1 MPLGSES
8 SSVQRPFIR
17 YAVEAGWTYL
27 SPDEALNLRQGGVTS
42 PVLDAV
48 LLGQLAKLNPGIINT
63 ARAQDIVRRLVR
75 VRPTIEGNLAAWEFL
90 KGLKTVFVDT
100 EKRERNVQLLD
111 PVNVEANQF
120 HVTDE
125 FTFSNGTP
133 PDIRLDIVFFINGV
147 PVLPVETKKAT
158 AMDGIAQALDD
169 LRYYHKKGPELLVLS
184 QLHALTHLIRFYYGA
199 TWNLSAKAL
208 FNWREEAVAA
218 DDFESL
224 CKTFIAP
231 RRVLRVLTDFIL
243 FTRKDDELSKVVLRP
258 HQMRGTERCVARAR
272 DKQKK
277 RGLVW
282 HTQGSGKTYT
292 MIVTAKLLIQD
303 PFFENPTVILL
314 VDRNELEAQLFG
326 NLESVGFGHVEV
338 AQTKQHLHRLL
349 KSDRRGL
356 IVSMIHKFDGMPAN
370 INTRSNVFVLVDEAH
385 RTTGGD
391 LGNYLLGALPNATL
405 LGFTGT
411 PIDKTAQGKGTFKV
425 FGFEDEKGYL
435 DKYSIRESIQDGTT
449 VPLHYALAPNELRV
463 DRETLEKEFLGLAS
477 AEGVSDIEDLNKI
490 LEQAVTLRN
499 MLKNRDRVEKVAAY
513 VAKHFRENVE
523 PMGYKAFLVGVDRE
537 ACCLYKEALD
547 KHLPP
552 EYSQVVI
559 SQAGKKDSEH
569 LKRHYL
575 SDDAEKAVRKAFR
588 KPDEQP
594 KILIVTEKLLTGF
607 DAPILYCMYLDKPM
621 RDHVLLQAIARVNR
635 PYEDDDGR
643 RKPSGFVL
651 DFVGIFEKLEKAL
664 AFDSKDVTGVI
675 QGVEVLQ
682 TRFAELMETARE
694 TYLPVLD
701 CGGKPGATPLS
712 ERRAKGKAPSPL
724 RSAGALQSDKAVE
737 AVLEH
742 FRDKEKRE
750 EFYAFFKELQNI
762 YEILSPDAFLR
773 SFLADYD
780 ALLRMF
786 HLLRSNYDRDQPV
799 DKEFLRKTA
808 RLVQAHTQSGAIEDP
823 TRFHALNAKA
833 LEAIANQKQSDTVKV
848 FNLLKALANLVNA
861 KAGGEPYL
869 ISIGDRAQE
878 IAEAFESRQMTTQ
891 QALELLEKLIARL
904 KAAEKDRDATG
915 LSPEAFAVFYV
926 LKADGV
932 KDPLKAAQAVEAAF
946 QQHPHWQTSEHQ
958 EQDVRR
964 AIYKSLIDAGVE
976 AVVEVATKLMK
987 LLRRAAT

>member
-1 MPLGSES
+1 MALGNEPGA
-8 SSVQRPFIR
+8 VQRPFVR

-48 LLGQLAKLNPGIINT
+48 LLGQLMRLNPGIVNT
-63 ARAQDIVRRLVR
+63 ARAQDIVRRLLR
-75 VRPTIEGNLAAWEFL
+75 VRPSIEGNLDAWEFL

-111 PVNVEANQF
+111 PVNVDSNQF

-125 FTFSNGTP
+125 FTFSNGMP

-169 LRYYHKKGPELLVLS
+169 LRYYHKKGPELLALG

-208 FNWREEAVAA
+208 FNWRDEAVAA

-258 HQMRGTERCVARAR
+258 HQMRGAERCVARAR
-272 DKQKK
+272 DRKKK

-338 AQTKQHLHRLL
+338 AQTKQHLQRLL

-356 IVSMIHKFDGMPAN
+356 IVSMIHKFDGMPAS

-513 VAKHFRENVE
+513 AAKHFRENVE

-547 KHLPP
+547 KHLPS

-559 SQAGKKDSEH
+559 SQAGKKDSEL

-664 AFDSKDVTGVI
+664 AFDSQDVTGVI
-675 QGVEVLQ
+675 EGVEVLQ
-682 TRFAELMETARE
+682 TRFAEMMETARE
-694 TYLPVLD
+694 TYLPI
-701 CGGKPGATPLS
+701 G
-712 ERRAKGKAPSPL
+712 KGKK
-724 RSAGALQSDKAVE
+724 GDKAVE

-773 SFLADYD
+773 PFLADYD

-786 HLLRSNYDRDQPV
+786 YLLRANYDRDQPV

-808 RLVQAHTQSGAIEDP
+808 RLVQAHTQSGAIEAP
-823 TRFHALNAKA
+823 TKFHALNAKA
-833 LEAIANQKQSDTVKV
+833 LEAIARQKQSDTVKV

-891 QALELLEKLIARL
+891 QALDLLEKLIAQL

-926 LKADGV
+926 LKTDGV
-932 KDPLKAAQAVEAAF
+932 EDPLKAAQAVEAAF
-946 QQHPHWQTSEHQ
+946 QQYPHWQTSEHQ

-964 AIYKSLIDAGVE
+964 SLYKALIDAGIE

-987 LLRRAAT
+987 LLRRACP

>member
-1 MPLGSES
+1 MALGSES
-8 SSVQRPFIR
+8 SSVQRPFVR

-48 LLGQLAKLNPGIINT
+48 LLGQLAKLNPSIVNA

-75 VRPTIEGNLAAWEFL
+75 VRPTIEGNLDAWEFL

-111 PVNVEANQF
+111 PVNVDANQF

-169 LRYYHKKGPELLVLS
+169 LRYYHKKGPEFLALG

-208 FNWREEAVAA
+208 FNWRDEAVAA

-231 RRVLRVLTDFIL
+231 RRVPRVLTDFIL

-258 HQMRGTERCVARAR
+258 HQMRGAERCVARAR

-326 NLESVGFGHVEV
+326 NLEAVGFGHVEV
-338 AQTKQHLHRLL
+338 AHTKDHLRRLL

-370 INTRSNVFVLVDEAH
+370 INTRSNIFVLVDEAH

-411 PIDKTAQGKGTFKV
+411 PIDRTAQGKGTFKV

-547 KHLPP
+547 QHLPT
-552 EYSQVVI
+552 ECSTVVI
-559 SQAGKKDSEH
+559 SQAGKKDSEQ

-664 AFDSKDVTGVI
+664 AFDSQDVTGVI
-675 QGVEVLQ
+675 QGLEVLQ
-682 TRFAELMETARE
+682 ARFAELMETARE
-694 TYLPVLD
+694 TYLPI
-701 CGGKPGATPLS
+701 GKGKPG
-712 ERRAKGKAPSPL
+712 
-724 RSAGALQSDKAVE
+724 DKAVE

-773 SFLADYD
+773 PFLADYD

-786 HLLRSNYDRDQPV
+786 HLLRANYDRDQPV

-808 RLVQAHTQSGAIEDP
+808 KLVQAHTQSGAIEDP
-823 TRFHALNAKA
+823 TKFHALNAKA
-833 LEAIANQKQSDTVKV
+833 LEAIASQKQSDTVKV

-869 ISIGDRAQE
+869 ISIGDRAKE

-891 QALELLEKLIARL
+891 QALDLLEKLIARL
-904 KAAEKDRDATG
+904 KVAEKDRDATG

-926 LKADGV
+926 LKSDGV
-932 KDPLKAAQAVEAAF
+932 EDPLKAAQAVEAAF

-964 AIYKSLIDAGVE
+964 SIYKALIDAGIE

-987 LLRRAAT
+987 LLRRASP

>member
-8 SSVQRPFIR
+8 NSVQRPFIR

-48 LLGQLAKLNPGIINT
+48 LLGQLAKLNPGIVNA

-75 VRPTIEGNLAAWEFL
+75 VRPSIEGNLDAWEFL

-111 PVNVEANQF
+111 AVNVDANQF

-133 PDIRLDIVFFINGV
+133 PDIRLDIAFFINGV
-147 PVLPVETKKAT
+147 LVLPVETKKAT

-169 LRYYHKKGPELLVLS
+169 LRYYHKKGPELLALS

-208 FNWREEAVAA
+208 FNWRDEAIAA

-258 HQMRGTERCVARAR
+258 HQMRGAERCVARAR
-272 DKQKK
+272 DRKKK

-326 NLESVGFGHVEV
+326 NLEAVGFGHVEV
-338 AQTKQHLHRLL
+338 AQTKEHLQRLL

-370 INTRSNVFVLVDEAH
+370 INARSNVFVLVDEAH
-385 RTTGGD
+385 RSTGGD

-411 PIDKTAQGKGTFKV
+411 PIDRTAQGKGTFKV

-463 DRETLEKEFLGLAS
+463 DRETLEKEFLGLAG
-477 AEGVSDIEDLNKI
+477 AEGISDIEELNRI

-513 VAKHFRENVE
+513 VARHFRENVE
-523 PMGYKAFLVGVDRE
+523 PMGYKAFLVAVDRE

-547 KHLPP
+547 RHLPK
-552 EYSQVVI
+552 ECSAVVI
-559 SQAGKKDSEH
+559 SQAGKKDPEH
-569 LKRHYL
+569 IKRHYL
-575 SDDAEKAVRKAFR
+575 SEDAEQAVRKAFR

-635 PYEDDDGR
+635 PYEDDEGR

-651 DFVGIFEKLEKAL
+651 DFVGIFEKLERAL
-664 AFDSKDVTGVI
+664 AFDSKDMTGVI

-682 TRFAELMETARE
+682 TRFAELMDRARE
-694 TYLPVLD
+694 TYLPI
-701 CGGKPGATPLS
+701 G
-712 ERRAKGKAPSPL
+712 KGKK
-724 RSAGALQSDKAVE
+724 GDKAVE

-750 EFYAFFKELQNI
+750 EFYAFFKELQDI

-786 HLLRSNYDRDQPV
+786 HLLRANYDRGEPV

-808 RLVQAHTQSGAIEDP
+808 KLVQAHTQSGAIEDP

-833 LEAIANQKQSDTVKV
+833 LEAIAGQKQSDTVKV

-869 ISIGDRAQE
+869 ISIGDRAEE

-891 QALELLEKLIARL
+891 QALDLLEKLIARL

-915 LSPEAFAVFYV
+915 LSPEAFAVFYM
-926 LKADGV
+926 LKTDGV
-932 KDPLKAAQAVEAAF
+932 GDPLKAAQAVDAAF
-946 QQHPHWQTSEHQ
+946 QEHPHWQTSEHQ
-958 EQDVRR
+958 KQDVLRS
-964 AIYKSLIDAGVE
+964 IYKALIDAGIE

-987 LLRRAAT
+987 LLSRAGR

>member
-1 MPLGSES
+1 MTFLAFSRS
-8 SSVQRPFIR
+8 
-17 YAVEAGWTYL
+17 
-27 SPDEALNLRQGGVTS
+27 
-42 PVLDAV
+42 
-48 LLGQLAKLNPGIINT
+48 LL
-63 ARAQDIVRRLVR
+63 
-75 VRPTIEGNLAAWEFL
+75 TI
-90 KGLKTVFVDT
+90 
-100 EKRERNVQLLD
+100 
-111 PVNVEANQF
+111 
-120 HVTDE
+120 
-125 FTFSNGTP
+125 
-133 PDIRLDIVFFINGV
+133 
-147 PVLPVETKKAT
+147 
-158 AMDGIAQALDD
+158 
-169 LRYYHKKGPELLVLS
+169 
-184 QLHALTHLIRFYYGA
+184 
-199 TWNLSAKAL
+199 
-208 FNWREEAVAA
+208 
-218 DDFESL
+218 
-224 CKTFIAP
+224 
-231 RRVLRVLTDFIL
+231 
-243 FTRKDDELSKVVLRP
+243 
-258 HQMRGTERCVARAR
+258 
-272 DKQKK
+272 
-277 RGLVW
+277 
-282 HTQGSGKTYT
+282 
-292 MIVTAKLLIQD
+292 
-303 PFFENPTVILL
+303 
-314 VDRNELEAQLFG
+314 
-326 NLESVGFGHVEV
+326 GHVEV
-338 AQTKQHLHRLL
+338 AQTKEHLRRLL

-559 SQAGKKDSEH
+559 SQAGKKDAEL

-675 QGVEVLQ
+675 QGVEILQ

-694 TYLPVLD
+694 SYLPLTRPS
-701 CGGKPGATPLS
+701 GTLS
-712 ERRAKGKAPSPL
+712 HRMGEGRGEGRPMG
-724 RSAGALQSDKAVE
+724 DKIVE

-773 SFLADYD
+773 PFLADYD

-786 HLLRSNYDRDQPV
+786 HLLRANYDRDQPV

-823 TRFHALNAKA
+823 TKFHALNAKA
-833 LEAIANQKQSDTVKV
+833 LEAIAKQKQSDTVKV

-869 ISIGDRAQE
+869 ISIGDRAEE

-891 QALELLEKLIARL
+891 QALDLLEKLIAQL
-904 KAAEKDRDATG
+904 KAAERDRDATG

-926 LKADGV
+926 LKTDGV
-932 KDPLKAAQAVEAAF
+932 GDPLKAAQAVEAAF

-964 AIYKSLIDAGVE
+964 SIYKALIDAGIE

-987 LLRRAAT
+987 LLRRASP

>member
-1 MPLGSES
+1 MPIGSES
-8 SSVQRPFIR
+8 NSVQRPFVR

-27 SPDEALNLRQGGVTS
+27 SPDAALNLRQGGVTS

-48 LLGQLAKLNPGIINT
+48 LLGQLAKLNPAIVNA

-75 VRPTIEGNLAAWEFL
+75 VRPTIEGNLDAWEFL

-111 PVNVEANQF
+111 PVNVDANQF
-120 HVTDE
+120 HVTEE

-169 LRYYHKKGPELLVLS
+169 LRYYHKKGPELLALG

-208 FNWREEAVAA
+208 FNWRDEAVAA
-218 DDFESL
+218 DDFETL
-224 CKTFIAP
+224 CKAFIAP

-243 FTRKDDELSKVVLRP
+243 LTRKDDELSKVVLRP
-258 HQMRGTERCVARAR
+258 HQMRGAERCVARAR

-326 NLESVGFGHVEV
+326 NLEAVGFGHVEV
-338 AQTKQHLHRLL
+338 AHTKEHLRQLL

-370 INTRSNVFVLVDEAH
+370 INTRSNIFVLVDEAH

-411 PIDKTAQGKGTFKV
+411 PIDRTAQGKGTFKV

-559 SQAGKKDSEH
+559 SQAGKKDSEQ

-664 AFDSKDVTGVI
+664 AFDSQDVTGVI
-675 QGVEVLQ
+675 QGLEVLQ
-682 TRFAELMETARE
+682 ARFAELMETARE
-694 TYLPVLD
+694 TYLPI
-701 CGGKPGATPLS
+701 G
-712 ERRAKGKAPSPL
+712 KGKQ
-724 RSAGALQSDKAVE
+724 GDKAVE

-773 SFLADYD
+773 PFLADYD

-786 HLLRSNYDRDQPV
+786 HLLRANYDRDQPV
-799 DKEFLRKTA
+799 DREFLRKTA
-808 RLVQAHTQSGAIEDP
+808 KLVQAHTQSGAIEDP
-823 TRFHALNAKA
+823 TKFHALNAKA
-833 LEAIANQKQSDTVKV
+833 LEAIASQKQSDTVKV

-869 ISIGDRAQE
+869 ISIGDRAKE

-891 QALELLEKLIARL
+891 QALDLLEKLIARL
-904 KAAEKDRDATG
+904 KVAEKDRDATG

-926 LKADGV
+926 LKSDGV
-932 KDPLKAAQAVEAAF
+932 EDPLKAAQAVEAAF

-964 AIYKSLIDAGVE
+964 SIYKALIDAGIE

-987 LLRRAAT
+987 LLRRASP

>member
-8 SSVQRPFIR
+8 NSIQRPFIR

-27 SPDEALNLRQGGVTS
+27 SPDVALNLRQGGVTS
-42 PVLDAV
+42 PMLDAV
-48 LLGQLAKLNPGIINT
+48 LLGQLAKLNPGIVNT

-75 VRPTIEGNLAAWEFL
+75 VRPTIEGNLDAWEFL

-111 PVNVEANQF
+111 PANVDANQF

-169 LRYYHKKGPELLVLS
+169 LRYYHKKGPELLALG

-208 FNWREEAVAA
+208 FNWRDEAVSA

-224 CKTFIAP
+224 CKAFIAP

-258 HQMRGTERCVARAR
+258 HQMRGVERCVGRAR
-272 DKQKK
+272 DKKKK

-326 NLESVGFGHVEV
+326 NLEAVGFGHVEV
-338 AQTKQHLHRLL
+338 AHTKEHLRRLL

-385 RTTGGD
+385 RTTGGE

-411 PIDKTAQGKGTFKV
+411 PIDRTAQGKGTFKV

-435 DKYSIRESIQDGTT
+435 DKYSIRESILDGTT

-490 LEQAVTLRN
+490 LEKAVTLRN
-499 MLKNRDRVEKVAAY
+499 MLKNRDRVEKVAGY

-559 SQAGKKDSEH
+559 SQAGKKDSES

-575 SDDAEKAVRKAFR
+575 TEDAEKAVRKAFR
-588 KPDEQP
+588 KPEEQP

-635 PYEDDDGR
+635 PYEDDGGR

-664 AFDSKDVTGVI
+664 AFDSQDVTGVI
-675 QGVEVLQ
+675 QGIEVLQ
-682 TRFAELMETARE
+682 ARFAELMGTARE
-694 TYLPVLD
+694 AYLPI
-701 CGGKPGATPLS
+701 G
-712 ERRAKGKAPSPL
+712 KGKK
-724 RSAGALQSDKAVE
+724 GDKAVE

-750 EFYAFFKELQNI
+750 VFYAFFKELQNI
-762 YEILSPDAFLR
+762 YEILSPDSFLR
-773 SFLADYD
+773 PFLADYD

-786 HLLRSNYDRDQPV
+786 HLLRANYDRDQPV

-823 TRFHALNAKA
+823 TKFHALNAKA
-833 LEAIANQKQSDTVKV
+833 LEAIAKQKQSDTVKV

-891 QALELLEKLIARL
+891 QALDLLEKLIAEL
-904 KAAEKDRDATG
+904 KVAEKDRDATG

-926 LKADGV
+926 LKSDGV
-932 KDPLKAAQAVEAAF
+932 EDPLKAAQAVEAAF
-946 QQHPHWQTSEHQ
+946 QQYPHWQTSEHQ

-964 AIYKSLIDAGVE
+964 SIYKALIDAGIE

-987 LLRRAAT
+987 LLRRASP

>member
-1 MPLGSES
+1 MALGSES
-8 SSVQRPFIR
+8 SSVQRPFVR

-48 LLGQLAKLNPGIINT
+48 LLGQLAKLNPSIVNA

-75 VRPTIEGNLAAWEFL
+75 VRPTIEGNLDAWEFL

-111 PVNVEANQF
+111 PVNVDANQF
-120 HVTDE
+120 HVTEE

-133 PDIRLDIVFFINGV
+133 PDIRLDILFFINGV

-169 LRYYHKKGPELLVLS
+169 LRYYHKKGPELLALG

-208 FNWREEAVAA
+208 FNWRDEAVAA

-224 CKTFIAP
+224 CKAFVAP

-258 HQMRGTERCVARAR
+258 HQMRGAERCVARAR

-338 AQTKQHLHRLL
+338 AQTKEHLRRLL
-349 KSDRRGL
+349 GSDRRGL

-411 PIDKTAQGKGTFKV
+411 PIDRTAQGKGTFKV

-499 MLKNRDRVEKVAAY
+499 MLKNRDRVEKVATY

-547 KHLPP
+547 QHLPT
-552 EYSQVVI
+552 ECSTVVI
-559 SQAGKKDSEH
+559 SQAGKKDSEQ

-664 AFDSKDVTGVI
+664 AFDSQDVTGVI
-675 QGVEVLQ
+675 QGLEVLQ
-682 TRFAELMETARE
+682 ARFAELMETARE
-694 TYLPVLD
+694 TYLPI
-701 CGGKPGATPLS
+701 G
-712 ERRAKGKAPSPL
+712 KGKQ
-724 RSAGALQSDKAVE
+724 GDKAVE

-773 SFLADYD
+773 PFLADYD

-786 HLLRSNYDRDQPV
+786 HLLRANYDRDQPV

-808 RLVQAHTQSGAIEDP
+808 KLVQAHTQSGAIEDP
-823 TRFHALNAKA
+823 TKFHALNAKA
-833 LEAIANQKQSDTVKV
+833 LEAIASQKQSDTVKV

-869 ISIGDRAQE
+869 ISIGDRAKE

-891 QALELLEKLIARL
+891 QALDLLEKLIARL
-904 KAAEKDRDATG
+904 KVAEKDRDATG

-926 LKADGV
+926 LKSDGV
-932 KDPLKAAQAVEAAF
+932 EDPLKAAQAVEAAF

-964 AIYKSLIDAGVE
+964 SIYKALIDAGIE

-987 LLRRAAT
+987 LLRRASP

>member
-1 MPLGSES
+1 MPLGPES
-8 SSVQRPFIR
+8 SSVQRPFVR

-27 SPDEALNLRQGGVTS
+27 SPDEASNLRQGGVTS

-48 LLGQLAKLNPGIINT
+48 LLGQLAKLNPGIVNA

-75 VRPTIEGNLAAWEFL
+75 VRPSIEGNLDAWGFL
-90 KGLKTVFVDT
+90 KGLNTVFVDT
-100 EKRERNVQLLD
+100 EKRERNVQFLD
-111 PVNVEANQF
+111 SVNVDANQF

-133 PDIRLDIVFFINGV
+133 PDIRLDIVFFVNGV
-147 PVLPVETKKAT
+147 PVLPVETKRAT

-169 LRYYHKKGPELLVLS
+169 LRYYHKKGPEMLALS

-208 FNWREEAVAA
+208 FNWRDEAVAG

-224 CKTFIAP
+224 CKAFIAP

-258 HQMRGTERCVARAR
+258 HQMRGVERCVGRAR

-338 AQTKQHLHRLL
+338 AQTKEHLRRLL

-370 INTRSNVFVLVDEAH
+370 INTRSNIFVLVDEAH

-411 PIDKTAQGKGTFKV
+411 PIDRTAQGKGTFKV

-477 AEGVSDIEDLNKI
+477 AEGVSDIEDLNRI
-490 LEQAVTLRN
+490 LEEAVTLRN

-559 SQAGKKDSEH
+559 SQAGKKDPEH
-569 LKRHYL
+569 IKRHYL
-575 SDDAEKAVRKAFR
+575 SDDAEQAVRKAFR

-664 AFDSKDVTGVI
+664 AFDSQDVTGVI
-675 QGVEVLQ
+675 QGLEVLQ

-694 TYLPVLD
+694 TYLRI
-701 CGGKPGATPLS
+701 G
-712 ERRAKGKAPSPL
+712 KGKK
-724 RSAGALQSDKAVE
+724 GDKAVE

-773 SFLADYD
+773 PFLADYD

-786 HLLRSNYDRDQPV
+786 HLLRANYDRGQPV

-808 RLVQAHTQSGAIEDP
+808 KLVQAHTQSGAIEDP
-823 TRFHALNAKA
+823 TKFHALNAKA
-833 LEAIANQKQSDTVKV
+833 LEAIASQKQSETVKV

-891 QALELLEKLIARL
+891 QALDLLEKLIAEL
-904 KAAEKDRDATG
+904 KGAEKDRDATG

-926 LKADGV
+926 LKTDGV
-932 KDPLKAAQAVEAAF
+932 GDPLKAAQAVEAAF
-946 QQHPHWQTSEHQ
+946 QRYPHWQTSEHQ

-964 AIYKSLIDAGVE
+964 SIYKALIDAGIE

-987 LLRRAAT
+987 LLRRASP

>member
-17 YAVEAGWTYL
+17 YAIEAGWTYL
-27 SPDEALNLRQGGVTS
+27 SPAEALNLRQGGVSS

-48 LLGQLAKLNPGIINT
+48 LLGQLAKLNPGILNV

-75 VRPTIEGNLAAWEFL
+75 VRPTIEGNLDAWEFL

-111 PVNVEANQF
+111 PVNVDSNQF

-133 PDIRLDIVFFINGV
+133 PDIRLDIVFFVNGI

-169 LRYYHKKGPELLVLS
+169 LRYYHKKGPELLALS

-208 FNWREEAVAA
+208 FNWRDEAVAA

-224 CKTFIAP
+224 CKAFIAP

-258 HQMRGTERCVARAR
+258 HQMRGAERCGARAR
-272 DKQKK
+272 DRKKK

-292 MIVTAKLLIQD
+292 MIVTAKLLMQD

-338 AQTKQHLHRLL
+338 AHTKEHLRRLL

-356 IVSMIHKFDGMPAN
+356 IVSMIHKFDGMPAS

-405 LGFTGT
+405 LGVTGT

-435 DKYSIRESIQDGTT
+435 DKYSIRESILDGTT

-513 VAKHFRENVE
+513 AAKHFRENVE

-547 KHLPP
+547 KHLPS

-559 SQAGKKDSEH
+559 SQAGKKDSEL

-664 AFDSKDVTGVI
+664 AFDSQDVTGVI
-675 QGVEVLQ
+675 EGVEVLQ
-682 TRFAELMETARE
+682 TRFAEMMETARE
-694 TYLPVLD
+694 TYLPI
-701 CGGKPGATPLS
+701 G
-712 ERRAKGKAPSPL
+712 KGKK
-724 RSAGALQSDKAVE
+724 GDKAVE

-773 SFLADYD
+773 PFLADYD

-786 HLLRSNYDRDQPV
+786 YLLRANYDRDQPV

-808 RLVQAHTQSGAIEDP
+808 RLVQAHTQSGAIEAP
-823 TRFHALNAKA
+823 TKFHALNAKA
-833 LEAIANQKQSDTVKV
+833 LEAIARQKQSDTVKV

-891 QALELLEKLIARL
+891 QALDLLEKLIAQL

-926 LKADGV
+926 LKTDGV
-932 KDPLKAAQAVEAAF
+932 EDPLKAAQAVEAAF
-946 QQHPHWQTSEHQ
+946 QQYPHWQTSEHQ

-964 AIYKSLIDAGVE
+964 SLYKALIDAGIE

-987 LLRRAAT
+987 LLRRACP

>member
-8 SSVQRPFIR
+8 NSVRSPFIR

-27 SPDEALNLRQGGVTS
+27 SPDEALNLRQGGVSS

-48 LLGQLAKLNPGIINT
+48 LLWQLTKLNPGIVNT

-75 VRPTIEGNLAAWEFL
+75 VRPTIEGNLDAWEFL

-111 PVNVEANQF
+111 PVNVDANQF

-133 PDIRLDIVFFINGV
+133 PDIRLDMVFFINGV

-158 AMDGIAQALDD
+158 AMDGIARALDD
-169 LRYYHKKGPELLVLS
+169 LRYYHKKGPELLALS

-208 FNWREEAVAA
+208 FNWRDEAVAA
-218 DDFESL
+218 GDFESL
-224 CKTFIAP
+224 CKAFIAP

-243 FTRKDDELSKVVLRP
+243 FTRKDDELRKVVLRP

-272 DKQKK
+272 DKKKK
-277 RGLVW
+277 RGLIW

-303 PFFENPTVILL
+303 PFFENPTVTLL

-326 NLESVGFGHVEV
+326 NLEAVGFGHVEV
-338 AQTKQHLHRLL
+338 AHTKDHLRRLL

-370 INTRSNVFVLVDEAH
+370 INARPNVFVLVDEAH

-391 LGNYLLGALPNATL
+391 LGNYLLGAFPNATL

-435 DKYSIRESIQDGTT
+435 DKYSIRESIRDGTT

-523 PMGYKAFLVGVDRE
+523 PMGYKAFLVVVDRE

-664 AFDSKDVTGVI
+664 AFDSQDVTGVI
-675 QGVEVLQ
+675 QGIEVLQ
-682 TRFAELMETARE
+682 ARFAELMGTARE
-694 TYLPVLD
+694 TYLPI
-701 CGGKPGATPLS
+701 C
-712 ERRAKGKAPSPL
+712 KGKK
-724 RSAGALQSDKAVE
+724 GDKAVE

-773 SFLADYD
+773 QFLADYD

-786 HLLRSNYDRDQPV
+786 HLLRANYDRDQPV

-823 TRFHALNAKA
+823 TKFHALNAKA
-833 LEAIANQKQSDTVKV
+833 LEAIAKQKQSDTVKV

-869 ISIGDRAQE
+869 ISIGDRAEE
-878 IAEAFESRQMTTQ
+878 IAEAFESRQMNTQ
-891 QALELLEKLIARL
+891 QALDLLEKLIAQL

-926 LKADGV
+926 LKTDGV
-932 KDPLKAAQAVEAAF
+932 QDPLKAAQAVEAAF
-946 QQHPHWQTSEHQ
+946 QQYPHWQTSEHQ

-964 AIYKSLIDAGVE
+964 SIYKALIDAGIE

-987 LLRRAAT
+987 LLRRASP

>member
-17 YAVEAGWTYL
+17 YAIEAGWTYL
-27 SPDEALNLRQGGVTS
+27 SPAEALNLRQGGVSS

-48 LLGQLAKLNPGIINT
+48 LLGQLAKLNPGILNV

-75 VRPTIEGNLAAWEFL
+75 VRPTIEGNLDAWEFL

-111 PVNVEANQF
+111 PVNVDSNQF

-133 PDIRLDIVFFINGV
+133 PDIRLDIVFFVNGI

-169 LRYYHKKGPELLVLS
+169 LRYYHKKGPELLALS

-208 FNWREEAVAA
+208 FNWRDEAVAA

-224 CKTFIAP
+224 CKAFIAP

-258 HQMRGTERCVARAR
+258 HQMRGAERCVARAR
-272 DKQKK
+272 DRKKK

-292 MIVTAKLLIQD
+292 MIVTAKLLMQD

-338 AQTKQHLHRLL
+338 AHTKEHLRRLL

-356 IVSMIHKFDGMPAN
+356 IVSMIHKFDGMPAS

-435 DKYSIRESIQDGTT
+435 DKYSIRESILDGTT

-513 VAKHFRENVE
+513 AAKHFRENVE

-547 KHLPP
+547 KHLPS

-559 SQAGKKDSEH
+559 SQAGKKDSEL

-664 AFDSKDVTGVI
+664 AFDSQDVTGVI
-675 QGVEVLQ
+675 EGVEVLQ
-682 TRFAELMETARE
+682 TRFAEMMETARE
-694 TYLPVLD
+694 TYLPI
-701 CGGKPGATPLS
+701 G
-712 ERRAKGKAPSPL
+712 KGKK
-724 RSAGALQSDKAVE
+724 GDKAVE

-773 SFLADYD
+773 PFLADYD

-786 HLLRSNYDRDQPV
+786 YLLRANYDRDQPV

-808 RLVQAHTQSGAIEDP
+808 RLVQAHTQSGAIEAP
-823 TRFHALNAKA
+823 TKFHALNAKA
-833 LEAIANQKQSDTVKV
+833 LEAIARQKQSDTVKV

-891 QALELLEKLIARL
+891 QALDLLEKLIAQL

-926 LKADGV
+926 LKTDGV
-932 KDPLKAAQAVEAAF
+932 EDPLKAAQAVEAAF
-946 QQHPHWQTSEHQ
+946 QQYPHWQTSEHQ

-964 AIYKSLIDAGVE
+964 SLYKALIDAGIE

-987 LLRRAAT
+987 LLRRACP

>member
-8 SSVQRPFIR
+8 SSVQRPYVR

-27 SPDEALNLRQGGVTS
+27 SPDQALNLRQGGITS
-42 PVLDAV
+42 PVPDAV
-48 LLGQLAKLNPGIINT
+48 MLGQLTKLNPGIVNT
-63 ARAQDIVRRLVR
+63 AWTQDIVRRLVR
-75 VRPTIEGNLAAWEFL
+75 VRPTIEGNLEAWEFL

-111 PVNVEANQF
+111 SVNVDANQF

-169 LRYYHKKGPELLVLS
+169 LPYYHKKGPEMLALS
-184 QLHALTHLIRFYYGA
+184 QLHALTHLIKFYYGA

-208 FNWREEAVAA
+208 FNWRDEAMAA

-224 CKTFIAP
+224 CKAFIAP

-258 HQMRGTERCVARAR
+258 HQMRGAERCVARAR
-272 DKQKK
+272 DKKKK

-303 PFFENPTVILL
+303 PFFENPTVLLL

-338 AQTKQHLHRLL
+338 AHTKDHLRRLL

-411 PIDKTAQGKGTFKV
+411 PIDRTAQGKGTFKV

-559 SQAGKKDSEH
+559 SQAGKKDAEL

-575 SDDAEKAVRKAFR
+575 SDDAERAVRKAFR

-664 AFDSKDVTGVI
+664 AFDSQDVSGVI

-694 TYLPVLD
+694 TYLPI
-701 CGGKPGATPLS
+701 G
-712 ERRAKGKAPSPL
+712 KGKK
-724 RSAGALQSDKAVE
+724 GDKAVE
-737 AVLEH
+737 AVLDH

-750 EFYAFFKELQNI
+750 EFYSFFRELQNI

-773 SFLADYD
+773 PFLADYD

-786 HLLRSNYDRDQPV
+786 HLLRANYDRDQPV

-823 TRFHALNAKA
+823 TKFHALNAKA
-833 LEAIANQKQSDTVKV
+833 LEAIAKQKQSDTVKV

-861 KAGGEPYL
+861 KAGGEPYI
-869 ISIGDRAQE
+869 ISIGDRAEE

-891 QALELLEKLIARL
+891 QALELLEKLIAEL
-904 KAAEKDRDATG
+904 KVAEKDRDATG

-926 LKADGV
+926 LKTNGV

-946 QQHPHWQTSEHQ
+946 RQYPHLQTSEHQ

-964 AIYKSLIDAGVE
+964 SIYKALIDAGIE

-987 LLRRAAT
+987 LLRRASP

>member
-17 YAVEAGWTYL
+17 YAVETGWTYL
-27 SPDEALNLRQGGVTS
+27 SPDEALNLRQGGVAS
-42 PVLDAV
+42 PVLDGV
-48 LLGQLAKLNPGIINT
+48 LLGQLAKLNPGIVN
-63 ARAQDIVRRLVR
+63 AGRAQDIVRRLLR
-75 VRPTIEGNLAAWEFL
+75 VRPSIEGNLDAWEFL

-111 PVNVEANQF
+111 PVNVDANQF
-120 HVTDE
+120 HVTEE

-133 PDIRLDIVFFINGV
+133 PDIRLDIVFFINGI

-169 LRYYHKKGPELLVLS
+169 PRYYHKKGPELLALG

-208 FNWREEAVAA
+208 FNWRDEAVAA

-224 CKTFIAP
+224 CKAFIAP

-258 HQMRGTERCVARAR
+258 HQMRGAERCVARAR
-272 DKQKK
+272 DRKKK

-292 MIVTAKLLIQD
+292 MIVTAKLLMQD

-338 AQTKQHLHRLL
+338 AHTKEHLRRLL

-356 IVSMIHKFDGMPAN
+356 IVSMIHKFDGMPAS

-435 DKYSIRESIQDGTT
+435 DKYSIRESILDGTT

-513 VAKHFRENVE
+513 AAKHFRENVE

-547 KHLPP
+547 KHLPS

-559 SQAGKKDSEH
+559 SQAGKKDSEL

-664 AFDSKDVTGVI
+664 AFDSQDVTGVI
-675 QGVEVLQ
+675 EGVEVLQ
-682 TRFAELMETARE
+682 TRFAEMMETARE
-694 TYLPVLD
+694 TYLPI
-701 CGGKPGATPLS
+701 G
-712 ERRAKGKAPSPL
+712 KGKK
-724 RSAGALQSDKAVE
+724 GDKAVE

-773 SFLADYD
+773 PFLADYD

-786 HLLRSNYDRDQPV
+786 YLLRANYDRDQPV

-808 RLVQAHTQSGAIEDP
+808 RLVQAHTQSGAIEAP
-823 TRFHALNAKA
+823 TKFHALNAKA
-833 LEAIANQKQSDTVKV
+833 LEAIARQKQSDTVKV

-891 QALELLEKLIARL
+891 QALDLLEKLIAQL

-926 LKADGV
+926 LKTDGV

-946 QQHPHWQTSEHQ
+946 EQYPHWQTSEHQ

-964 AIYKSLIDAGVE
+964 SIYKALIDAGIE

-987 LLRRAAT
+987 LLRRASP

>member
-1 MPLGSES
+1 MPPQSKS
-8 SSVQRPFIR
+8 F
-17 YAVEAGWTYL
+17 
-27 SPDEALNLRQGGVTS
+27 
-42 PVLDAV
+42 
-48 LLGQLAKLNPGIINT
+48 
-63 ARAQDIVRRLVR
+63 
-75 VRPTIEGNLAAWEFL
+75 
-90 KGLKTVFVDT
+90 
-100 EKRERNVQLLD
+100 
-111 PVNVEANQF
+111 
-120 HVTDE
+120 
-125 FTFSNGTP
+125 
-133 PDIRLDIVFFINGV
+133 
-147 PVLPVETKKAT
+147 
-158 AMDGIAQALDD
+158 
-169 LRYYHKKGPELLVLS
+169 
-184 QLHALTHLIRFYYGA
+184 
-199 TWNLSAKAL
+199 
-208 FNWREEAVAA
+208 
-218 DDFESL
+218 DFETL
-224 CKTFIAP
+224 CKSFIAP

-272 DKQKK
+272 DKKKK

-326 NLESVGFGHVEV
+326 NLEAVGFGHVEV
-338 AQTKQHLHRLL
+338 AQTKQHLQRLL

-664 AFDSKDVTGVI
+664 AFDSQDVTGVI

-694 TYLPVLD
+694 SYLPI
-701 CGGKPGATPLS
+701 G
-712 ERRAKGKAPSPL
+712 KGKK
-724 RSAGALQSDKAVE
+724 GDKAVE

-750 EFYAFFKELQNI
+750 LFYTFFKELQDI

-773 SFLADYD
+773 PFLADYD

-786 HLLRSNYDRDQPV
+786 HLLRANYDRDQPV

-823 TRFHALNAKA
+823 TKFHALNAKA
-833 LEAIANQKQSDTVKV
+833 LEAIASQKQSDTVKV

-869 ISIGDRAQE
+869 ISIGDRAEE
-878 IAEAFESRQMTTQ
+878 IAAAFESRQMTTQ
-891 QALELLEKLIARL
+891 QALELLEKLIAQL

-926 LKADGV
+926 LKSDGV
-932 KDPLKAAQAVEAAF
+932 ADPLKAAQAVEAAF
-946 QQHPHWQTSEHQ
+946 QQYPHWQTSEHQ
-958 EQDVRR
+958 KRDVLRS
-964 AIYKSLIDAGVE
+964 IYKALIDAGIE
-976 AVVEVATKLMK
+976 AEEEVTKKLMN
-987 LLRRAAT
+987 LLRRASP